1 MKIKVLVF
9 TCDTCP
15 IAQAYKDRIVA
26 CSVKHPDVEFVA
38 INSNPREGRASG
50 RWPFEYR
57 YEPLQGTARTYGAT
71 VTPHVFVLNDRGEV
85 VYNGAVDD
93 KEEKPTVNYLD
104 AAIVALKAGRKPDP
118 AYIEPYGC
126 RIQYKKYPRL

>member
-38 INSNPREGRASG
+38 INSNPREGKASG

-57 YEPLQGTARTYGAT
+57 YDATQGMARTYGAK
-71 VTPHVFVLNDRGEV
+71 VTPHVFVLNSRGDV

-93 KEEKPTVNYLD
+93 KEEKPTINYLD
-104 AAIVALKAGRKPDP
+104 KAIEATKAGRKPDITF
-118 AYIEPYGC
+118 IEPYGC